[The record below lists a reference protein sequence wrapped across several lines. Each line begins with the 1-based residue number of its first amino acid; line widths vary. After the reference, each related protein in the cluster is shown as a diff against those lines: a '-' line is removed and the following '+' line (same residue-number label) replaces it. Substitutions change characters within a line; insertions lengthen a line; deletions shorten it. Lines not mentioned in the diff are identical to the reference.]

1 MIEVD
6 GGIHTDPVVSE
17 RDKNRTH
24 ELEQLGITVKR
35 ITNAE
40 IKQNME
46 SALIRIEGWLNENKL
61 SI

>member
-6 GGIHTDPVVSE
+6 EGIHTDQVVSE

-46 SALIRIEGWLNENKL
+46 SALIRIE
-61 SI
+61 